1 MNGIKVGERGGLT
14 RTLQAARE
22 GIRQHISATKKNRQQ
37 LAALN
42 AIFDLI
48 TQSLDIQQV
57 LTLTADKTFEVM
69 DVDAVR
75 MYILDEEAKELLLE
89 ISRGISEEFVAR
101 VRRIKIS
108 EGFNGIVAK
117 TGNAMIVEDTATNP
131 LLRREVVVSEGIKSQ
146 LIVPLRSGG
155 RVVGTLCV
163 ARRTPGKF
171 HTDEVALLSCI
182 GNTLGVALGNACL
195 HQEMNQALTQLRQS
209 EERYR
214 DLFEGAYDAIWVHD
228 LDGNMLA
235 ANRACEKLTGYSI
248 GELMEK
254 NVCQI
259 IPESS
264 QTCLDE
270 VEGRLRQNET
280 VDSRCEGEVVRKAGD
295 RAIIQVTT
303 SMIAHE
309 GQPIG
314 FQHCARDVTE
324 ERRLQDNLHYYL
336 QQVTRVQEE
345 ERKRIARELHDEI
358 LQRLI
363 AISRQLEK
371 ITSSDALWE
380 ESLQTV
386 RSFKKQVEVAVQEI
400 RRFSHD
406 LRPSILDDLGLL
418 SALELL
424 TNDLEQQGI
433 ATSFKAIGEGR
444 RLVPEVEVM
453 LFRIAQ
459 EAATNIRRHAQASM
473 AELVIEFCDAKV
485 RLSIKDNGSGFDV
498 PQRAED
504 LASTGKLGLVGI
516 HERTKLLGGSLTVES
531 RLGKGTIVT
540 VEIPVQ
546 VLLAHAS
553 SF

>member
-1 MNGIKVGERGGLT
+1 MNSVGVSDNKGLIQKLKT
-14 RTLQAARE
+14 ARE
-22 GIRQHISATKKNRQQ
+22 EVRQHVSAFEKNGQRLEALDAIS
-37 LAALN
+37 
-42 AIFDLI
+42 DLI
-48 TQSLDIQQV
+48 TQSLDIRQV
-57 LTLTADKTFEVM
+57 LELAADKIMEVM
-69 DVDAVR
+69 DVDAILVFL
-75 MYILDEEAKELLLE
+75 LDEEAQEILLE
-89 ISRGISEEFVAR
+89 VSRGVSEEFVAR
-101 VRRIKIS
+101 VRSMKIA
-108 EGFNGIVAK
+108 EVFNGTVARMGK
-117 TGNAMIVEDTATNP
+117 ALIVEDAATNP
-131 LLRREVVVSEGIKSQ
+131 LMSTEGIRSQ
-146 LIVPLRSGG
+146 LYVHLRSGG
-155 RVVGTLCV
+155 RVVGILCV

-171 HTDEVALLSCI
+171 YMDETLWLSCI
-182 GNTLGVALGNACL
+182 GNAIGAALGNTYL
-195 HQEMNQALTQLRQS
+195 QQEMKQALTQLRQS

-235 ANRACEKLTGYSI
+235 ANKACEKLTGYSLK
-248 GELMEK
+248 EMMKK
-254 NVCQI
+254 NVCQMM
-259 IPESS
+259 PECSRS
-264 QTCLDE
+264 CLDE
-270 VEGRLRQNET
+270 VEGRLRQSET
-280 VDSRCEGEVVRKAGD
+280 VDHLCEGEVVRKTGD

-303 SMIAHE
+303 SLIAHE

-336 QQVTRVQEE
+336 QHVTRVQEE

-358 LQRLI
+358 LQKLI

-386 RSFKKQVEVAVQEI
+386 RSFKKLVGVAVQEI

-424 TNDLEQQGI
+424 ANDLEQQGI

-473 AELVIEFCDAKV
+473 AELVIEFCDSKV
-485 RLSIKDNGSGFDV
+485 RLSVKDNGNGFDV
-498 PQRAED
+498 PQNAED
-504 LASTGKLGLVGI
+504 LASTGKLGLVGM
-516 HERTKLLGGSLTVES
+516 HERTKLLGGGLTLES
-531 RLGKGTIVT
+531 RLGKGTIIT
-540 VEIPVQ
+540 VEVPTQ
-546 VLLAHAS
+546 VLLANVS
-553 SF
+553 SS